1 MVTSPIYRN
10 RSYAEGKGNAKRA
23 GIGRDGTARDL
34 RPLLLPMPN
43 PVPYGIFFW
52 FNSYNANLWPKVFLL
67 FFSFLSFTDIYIY
80 DVLGF
85 FYNIT
90 MIK

>member
-1 MVTSPIYRN
+1 MNYHVVTSPIYRN

-43 PVPYGIFFW
+43 PVPYGIFFLVQQLQHQ
-52 FNSYNANLWPKVFLL
+52 FMAQGISSFL
-67 FFSFLSFTDIYIY
+67 FFSFLH
-80 DVLGF
+80 
-85 FYNIT
+85 
-90 MIK
+90 